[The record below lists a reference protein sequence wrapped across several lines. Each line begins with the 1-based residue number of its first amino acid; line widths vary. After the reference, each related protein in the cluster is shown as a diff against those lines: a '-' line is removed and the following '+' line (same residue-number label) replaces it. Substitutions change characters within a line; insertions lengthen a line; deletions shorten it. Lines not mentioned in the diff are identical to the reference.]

1 MKNTETSR
9 GTKTSRRR
17 RNPAPIILGV
27 AAALLAVYYVVVSL
41 SGVLQ
46 TSSKVNVT
54 GGIEPADGDFL
65 TLQMRIQDVDLSNRV
80 IQANVLP
87 IPHGSLVGS
96 KSGEMSR
103 GLRIELSS
111 GGVTTS
117 VVTYPGKSIVD
128 PTSVTLNLDRGDSAY
143 PFDKPFANVH
153 LSVQDDELNEA
164 VPFVLTVENSA
175 RPWNLQG
182 ELAAPVSEDGK
193 VSLPLSLQGHRDPLS
208 ITLVGF
214 YVLAILLTT
223 LMAVVTI
230 GSALIKRQLEFS
242 NVIWL
247 SATMISFPA
256 LRSAMPGAP
265 PIGTTLDFIVFFPC
279 VCLIAGML
287 VWTGA
292 HLLWRESALLRKR
305 HFEDELDDED
315 YFDEE
320 LPEKVNA

>member
-1 MKNTETSR
+1 MNYSAEPR
-9 GTKTSRRR
+9 RTKSAGRR

-27 AAALLAVYYVVVSL
+27 AAALLAVYYLVVSF
-41 SGVLQ
+41 SGVLE
-46 TSSKVNVT
+46 TSSKVAVT
-54 GGIEPADGDFL
+54 GETQPEGQDYL
-65 TLQMRIQDVDLSNRV
+65 TLQMRVQDVDLTNRV

-87 IPHGSLVGS
+87 IPHGSLVGARA
-96 KSGEMSR
+96 GEMSR
-103 GLRIELSS
+103 SLRIELSS

-128 PTSVTLNLDRGDSAY
+128 PTAVTLNLDRGDSAY
-143 PFDKPFANVH
+143 PFDKPFANVQ
-153 LSVQDDELNEA
+153 LSVQDDELNKA
-164 VPFVLTVENSA
+164 VPFELTIENTA
-175 RPWNLQG
+175 RPWT
-182 ELAAPVSEDGK
+182 LAGTLASPVAEEGK
-193 VSLPLSLQGHRDPLS
+193 VALPLSIQGSRDPLS
-208 ITLVGF
+208 ITLVAF
-214 YVLAILLTT
+214 YILAILLTT

-230 GSALIKRQLEFS
+230 GSALIKKELEFS

-292 HLLWRESALLRKR
+292 HLLWRESAILRSR
-305 HFEDELDDED
+305 EFGHALDDD
-315 YFDEE
+315 GSMDDE
-320 LPEKVNA
+320 LPEKVDA